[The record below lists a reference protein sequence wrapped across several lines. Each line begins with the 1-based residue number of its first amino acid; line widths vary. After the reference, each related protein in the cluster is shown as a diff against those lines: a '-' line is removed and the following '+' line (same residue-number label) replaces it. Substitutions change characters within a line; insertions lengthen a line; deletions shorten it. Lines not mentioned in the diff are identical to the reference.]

1 MKNASISITTQQ
13 IDDMLAG
20 ANSLKDFVSKYT
32 KLKHQL
38 ESAMANES
46 DEQCYCRLHNRM
58 EPIKNMVLTPKG
70 KSKGV
75 CKAADVIWQR
85 RYREIQ
91 KLKRELAWAYKN
103 GNETLYDQLTK
114 SLYVLGRQ
122 LNSVSSYDFDRDW
135 KEYLSNK

>member
-1 MKNASISITTQQ
+1 MKNTSISITIQQ
-13 IDDMLAG
+13 IDDMLVG
-20 ANSLKDFVSKYT
+20 ANSLKDFVTKFN

-38 ESAMANES
+38 ASADANES

-58 EPIKNMVLTPKG
+58 EPMKDMLLTPKG

-114 SLYVLGRQ
+114 SLYALGRQ
-122 LNSVSSYDFDRDW
+122 LNSVNAYDYDKDW
-135 KEYLSNK
+135 AEYLSSK

>member
-13 IDDMLAG
+13 IDDILAG

-32 KLKHQL
+32 ELKHQL
-38 ESAMANES
+38 VSASDS

-58 EPIKNMVLTPKG
+58 EPMKNMLLTPKG

-103 GNETLYDQLTK
+103 GNEVLYDQLTK
-114 SLYVLGRQ
+114 SLYALGRQ
-122 LNSVSSYDFDRDW
+122 LNSVSSYDYDRDW
-135 KEYLSNK
+135 TEYLSDK

>member
-1 MKNASISITTQQ
+1 MNKLSIPIQQ
-13 IDDMLAG
+13 IDDILAG
-20 ANSLKDFVSKYT
+20 ANSLKDFVTKYT
-32 KLKHQL
+32 ELKHQL
-38 ESAMANES
+38 LECSISN
-46 DEQCYCRLHNRM
+46 EQCYCRLHNRM
-58 EPIKNMVLTPKG
+58 EPMKDMLLTTKG

-114 SLYVLGRQ
+114 FLYALGRQ
-122 LNSVSSYDFDRDW
+122 LNSVNAYDYDKDW
-135 KEYLSNK
+135 AEYLSSK